1 MPQEQSFWDKF
12 SKGIADAIA
21 DIREKVVEEPMYG
34 RVLSDRESAS
44 PQWPQ
49 AREPEPSFGSITRE
63 IDRGPT
69 HDQMRDNANY
79 RLAAM
84 ERELNGPQWPQAKEP
99 EPGHNIGHERG
110 RSIDDKDRDRGAD
123 IDR

>member
-1 MPQEQSFWDKF
+1 MHQQQSFFDKV

-34 RVLSDRESAS
+34 RALSDRESAI

-49 AREPEPSFGSITRE
+49 AKEPEPSFGGVTRE

-69 HDQMRDNANY
+69 HEQMRDNANY

-99 EPGHNIGHERG
+99 GPGHNAGQGRG
-110 RSIDDKDRDRGAD
+110 ANVEDKDRERGHD